1 MSYYI
6 DMEIPISSIERE
18 TDPLIHM
25 TDNWES
31 LSYII
36 EQGFRPSYCT
46 ETITNDLK
54 TQEACFP
61 MVSLSNVSSDYAILN
76 QRSYGT
82 LGIILDKKWGE
93 ENDFN
98 PVLYL
103 ERKSDI
109 TNDIISNFE
118 EIKTYDIYNLN
129 MALKG
134 IDRSIKGIMTKQHIK
149 IFAHSKNYDGNL
161 IRKGNLLSEKYPFG
175 MEREWRKII
184 KKDQIPYFLVTDDMS
199 EKDKFNEK
207 IKEIRINFPLKYL
220 KGIIVETEYEK
231 EQAKKI
237 ICKKYNL
244 EILPENIDLIINTT
258 RHRYED

>member
-6 DMEIPISSIERE
+6 DMETPINSIERE
-18 TDPLIHM
+18 TYPLIHM
-25 TDNWES
+25 TDNWET

-36 EQGFRPSYCT
+36 KQGFRPSYCA
-46 ETITNDLK
+46 EKITNDLK

-61 MVSLSNVSSDYAILN
+61 MVSLSNISSDYAILN

-109 TNDIISNFE
+109 TNEIISNFE
-118 EIKTYDIYNLN
+118 EIKTFNIFNLK
-129 MALKG
+129 MALNG
-134 IDRSIKGIMTKQHIK
+134 IDKSFKGIMTKQHIK

-161 IRKGNLLSEKYPFG
+161 IRSDNLLNEKYPFG
-175 MEREWRKII
+175 MEREWRKVIR
-184 KKDQIPYFLVTDDMS
+184 KEKIPYFLVKNDISD
-199 EKDKFNEK
+199 KNKFNKK
-207 IKEIRINFPLKYL
+207 INKIRIDFPLKYL
-220 KGIIVETEYEK
+220 KGIIVETEYEE
-231 EQAKKI
+231 EQVKKI
-237 ICKKYNL
+237 ICKKYN
-244 EILPENIDLIINTT
+244 IKVLPKKIDIIINTT
-258 RHRYED
+258 RQRYEE